1 MGNRALFSGDAVARR
16 QAPETDAVN
25 LAGGRAYARSDE
37 EALCQYVLTGTF
49 NGTFYATAEDHLTTV
64 LTMTEKVDTIFLAKL
79 AVYGR
84 EKAFMKDTP
93 AFLLAVLAKRDIDML
108 SVVFPRVID
117 NAKMLRNFVQFVRS
131 GVTGRKSLGS
141 RPKALIKTWIDSK
154 TEEQLFR
161 QSTGNQ
167 PSLADIVKMVHPKPA
182 SKERMA
188 FYAWLIGK
196 PAELGFLP
204 DIVQTFEAYKKD
216 RTLPLPDI
224 PFEMLTAM
232 ELTPK
237 EWATIAQRAT
247 WTQTRM
253 NLNTFKRHD
262 VFNDP
267 KIVLQ
272 LAERLENP
280 ELVRKAKAFPYQLLA
295 AYLNA
300 AEAPMP
306 IRIALQKALEI
317 ATENVPVL
325 PVQTFVFPDVSG
337 SMQSSVTGERKG
349 STSKVRCIDVAAL
362 VAAGFMRANPFTRVM
377 PFAEDV
383 VDVQINPLDSIMTN
397 AEKLAG
403 VGGGGTNCS
412 APLTQLNKEN
422 AKGDLC
428 IFVSDSESWMD
439 TSDPWS
445 HRGTE
450 TMVQWE
456 IFKRR
461 NPQAKLVC
469 IDLQPG
475 GTTQAKERSDILNIG
490 GFSDQVFE
498 RIADFVNDK
507 TGASLQA
514 TVQAVELTPPL
525 PRQASSLETDSVSVE
540 IETERYAAGVDGREP
555 CA

>member
-1 MGNRALFSGDAVARR
+1 M
-16 QAPETDAVN
+16 PE
-25 LAGGRAYARSDE
+25 
-37 EALCQYVLTGTF
+37 
-49 NGTFYATAEDHLTTV
+49 
-64 LTMTEKVDTIFLAKL
+64 
-79 AVYGR
+79 
-84 EKAFMKDTP
+84 
-93 AFLLAVLAKRDIDML
+93 
-108 SVVFPRVID
+108 
-117 NAKMLRNFVQFVRS
+117 
-131 GVTGRKSLGS
+131 
-141 RPKALIKTWIDSK
+141 
-154 TEEQLFR
+154 
-161 QSTGNQ
+161 
-167 PSLADIVKMVHPKPA
+167 
-182 SKERMA
+182 
-188 FYAWLIGK
+188 
-196 PAELGFLP
+196 
-204 DIVQTFEAYKKD
+204 IVQLFEAYKKD
-216 RTLPLPDI
+216 QKARNPRQLWKIASLPDV

-232 ELTPK
+232 DLTSK

-267 KIVLQ
+267 KIVLH
-272 LAERLENP
+272 LSERLENP
-280 ELVRKAKAFPYQLLA
+280 ELVRRAKAFPYQLLA

-300 AEAPMP
+300 TEAPMP
-306 IRIALQKALEI
+306 IRIALQKALEV

-362 VAAGFMRANPFTRVM
+362 VAAGFMRANPMTRVM
-377 PFAEDV
+377 PFAEV
-383 VDVQINPLDSIMTN
+383 VEAVHINPLDSIMTN

-412 APLTQLNKEN
+412 APLVQLNKTQ

-428 IFVSDSESWMD
+428 IFVSDNQSWMD
-439 TSDPWS
+439 CDSWYGGTS
-445 HRGTE
+445 GATE

-475 GTTQAKERSDILNIG
+475 ETSQTTERPDILNVG

-514 TVQAVELTPPL
+514 TVQAVELTP
-525 PRQASSLETDSVSVE
+525 ASPWIKEEKAS
-540 IETERYAAGVDGREP
+540 
-555 CA
+555 

>member
-1 MGNRALFSGDAVARR
+1 MS
-16 QAPETDAVN
+16 
-25 LAGGRAYARSDE
+25 
-37 EALCQYVLTGTF
+37 
-49 NGTFYATAEDHLTTV
+49 
-64 LTMTEKVDTIFLAKL
+64 EKVDTIFLAKL

-141 RPKALIKTWIDSK
+141 RPKTLIKAWLDSK

-167 PSLADIVKMVHPKPA
+167 PSLADIVKMVHPKPTT
-182 SKERMA
+182 KERMA
-188 FYAWLIGK
+188 FYGWLLGK
-196 PAELGFLP
+196 PALAHRDFGGTGEADFLP
-204 DIVQTFEAYKKD
+204 EIVQAFEAYKKD
-216 RTLPLPDI
+216 RTLALPDI

-232 ELTPK
+232 ELNSK

-253 NLNTFKRHD
+253 SLNTFKRHD

-325 PVQTFVFPDVSG
+325 PVQTYVFPDVSG

-362 VAAGFMRANPFTRVM
+362 VAATLMRANPMTRVM

-383 VDVQINPLDSIMTN
+383 ETVQINPLDSIMTN

-412 APLTQLNKEN
+412 APLTQLNKEKT
-422 AKGDLC
+422 KGDLC
-428 IFVSDSESWMD
+428 IFVSDNQSWMD
-439 TSDPWS
+439 SPS
-445 HRGTE
+445 VYGGAATE

-461 NPQAKLVC
+461 NPKAKLVC

-475 GTTQAKERSDILNIG
+475 ETSQTTERPDILNVG

-507 TGASLQA
+507 TGASLQT
-514 TVQAVELTPPL
+514 TVQAVELTIPSSKEEK
-525 PRQASSLETDSVSVE
+525 AS
-540 IETERYAAGVDGREP
+540 
-555 CA
+555 